1 MAATR
6 RRIPSAT
13 PTDVADFAGW
23 PWAAL
28 LLLGAAHGINPG
40 MGWLFAVA
48 TGLQE
53 QRDRAVWRALLPLAA
68 GHFLAVA
75 AAIALAMVI
84 GRVITLEALK
94 WIVATSL
101 ITFGVYRLQRHR
113 HPRYGGMRMSMREL
127 TVWSFLMA
135 TVHGA
140 GLMAVP
146 FVLGAAGTP
155 GGGGAHA
162 AHGGTGVPG
171 AARGVHALHASLGG
185 DQLAL
190 LATLVHTASY
200 LLVTGIVALVVYR
213 RLGLR
218 VLRRG
223 WVNLDVIWAGA
234 LIVTG
239 VVALLV

>member
-1 MAATR
+1 
-6 RRIPSAT
+6 
-13 PTDVADFAGW
+13 
-23 PWAAL
+23 
-28 LLLGAAHGINPG
+28 

-48 TGLQE
+48 MGLQE
-53 QRDRAVWRALLPLAA
+53 QRDRAVWRALLPLAG

-75 AAIALAMVI
+75 AAIAAAMVI
-84 GRVITLEALK
+84 GRVIPLDALK

-101 ITFGVYRLQRHR
+101 IAFGLYRLQRHR

-146 FVLGAAGTP
+146 FVLGAAGTS
-155 GGGGAHA
+155 GGTDAHA
-162 AHGGTGVPG
+162 GHAMGTSIGD
-171 AARGVHALHASLGG
+171 AAGSAHALHASLGADEVG
-185 DQLAL
+185 L

-218 VLRRG
+218 VLRTG
-223 WVNLDVIWAGA
+223 WINLDAIWAGA

-239 VVALLV
+239 VVALLL